1 MSEQHT
7 NSQNKISGKFQNR
20 IKKEQAEN
28 QKKEEEEQA
37 KTGKNSCIARKLK
50 RALNSLALRKQSP

>member
-37 KTGKNSCIARKLK
+37 KTGGKI
-50 RALNSLALRKQSP
+50 LALQENSKER